1 MTKPIPG
8 RLVGSPQPAGR
19 RPYRWLRAAALAAGA
34 LALAACGTTTPTNAA
49 QTGASTPS
57 SSPVT
62 TTPSTSAPVTSTV
75 VQPPASNP
83 PPPTS
88 SAPPV
93 QATGQPVPPNQV
105 NYAAASENTPQTV
118 WEQDGGRTL
127 VLMAEE
133 GGCVKVDARVPKQT
147 ADEVDVVLLSVAETH
162 RVCPLYVRNI
172 PVAAHLDAPL
182 GARKLVVSTQTG
194 TQH

>member
-83 PPPTS
+83 PPTS

-133 GGCVKVDARVPKQT
+133 GGCVKVDAQVPKQT

>member
-1 MTKPIPG
+1 M
-8 RLVGSPQPAGR
+8 
-19 RPYRWLRAAALAAGA
+19 
-34 LALAACGTTTPTNAA
+34 
-49 QTGASTPS
+49 
-57 SSPVT
+57 
-62 TTPSTSAPVTSTV
+62 TSTV
-75 VQPPASNP
+75 RPPASNP

-93 QATGQPVPPNQV
+93 QATGQPVPPDQV

-118 WEQDGGRTL
+118 WEQNGGRTL

-133 GGCVKVDARVPKQT
+133 GGCVKVDAQVPKQT

-162 RVCPLYVRNI
+162 RVCPLYVRNV
-172 PVAAHLDAPL
+172 PVAAYLDAPL
-182 GARKLVVSTQTG
+182 GNRKLVVSTQTG